1 MILLLYSIGKNT
13 ISNRLKILNNKI
25 EAKKVKFELQNKNEK
40 VVFYK
45 IGMSQANC
53 YFNMLTI
60 NMAPLAH
67 TSFTRVKKSSRLTNN
82 M

>member
-40 VVFYK
+40 VVFLQNWHEPNKLLLKY
-45 IGMSQANC
+45 AN
-53 YFNMLTI
+53 YEHGTL
-60 NMAPLAH
+60 
-67 TSFTRVKKSSRLTNN
+67 SSHILH
-82 M
+82 